1 MNHPFPPLKVG
12 VFRDD
17 GHCWCVLVYRPS
29 RVRENIRLW
38 VNIVRYIVIF
48 VGFLESPPPTTRR
61 RRTTYF
67 EGAVSA
73 ELLQNKQCVRDFAKN
88 PPNSEPC
95 VAVVVCSA
103 IVSRISAP
111 AESSPEKRRTIIII
125 HTYPPRYDHR
135 VPYTQRYTVR
145 ISAHCQHRLYWYC
158 CAAALL
164 RRGPSKSRFFAT
176 ATSRQSVL

>member
-1 MNHPFPPLKVG
+1 MSFATTAIVG
-12 VFRDD
+12 L
-17 GHCWCVLVYRPS
+17 CWCIVPVAY
-29 RVRENIRLW
+29 VKIFAFGW
-38 VNIVRYIVIF
+38 IVRYIVIF

-67 EGAVSA
+67 KGAVSA
-73 ELLQNKQCVRDFAKN
+73 ELLQNKLCVRDFAKN

-103 IVSRISAP
+103 SVSDICAGGKLSR
-111 AESSPEKRRTIIII
+111 EEKNHHHHHPT
-125 HTYPPRYDHR
+125 TYPPRYDHR

-158 CAAALL
+158 CAAAPL